1 MRLLNV
7 DTVEEAREKL
17 LDGAKDLH
25 LKTERIPLSSALG
38 RILAEDAGAV
48 EPVPAFRKST
58 VDGYAV
64 IGQNTQG
71 VTDSIPVFLEVTDEI
86 SIGTD
91 AVKRI
96 EPGQCAYVPTGGMIP
111 GGADAMVM
119 VEYAEHFDDSR
130 IAVYQSVSAG
140 TNVIQIG
147 EDIMKDDIFLKSGTE
162 IRPQEAGA
170 LAACGY
176 AEVTVFAK
184 PKITIISTG
193 DELVGVDEQPGPG
206 QIRDINTYGI
216 EGLCTGNNIEVIA
229 KKVLKDDEALMEE
242 TVREAM
248 EISDIVAV
256 SGGSSQGKKDFT
268 SGVMDRLSQPGV
280 FTHGIALKPGKP
292 TIMACDKVTSTVLIG
307 LPGHPAA
314 AMMVFEFFILW
325 LMRQKT
331 GQSEKKQLTARIQTN
346 VPAGAGRASCLMVD
360 LIDDGDGYTARPIL
374 GKSGLITTLTGA
386 DGYTFIETNKEGL
399 KEGETVKVTLF

>member
-1 MRLLNV
+1 MMTALQIFLKRVIITGSGPCVFYAGIIVIFECIRYNHLRQPHHGCRKTGEKTMRLLNV

-162 IRPQEAGA
+162 IRPGSRSSRCMRIRGGHGVRKAEDHYHFHRRRAG
-170 LAACGY
+170 
-176 AEVTVFAK
+176 
-184 PKITIISTG
+184 
-193 DELVGVDEQPGPG
+193 
-206 QIRDINTYGI
+206 
-216 EGLCTGNNIEVIA
+216 
-229 KKVLKDDEALMEE
+229 
-242 TVREAM
+242 
-248 EISDIVAV
+248 
-256 SGGSSQGKKDFT
+256 
-268 SGVMDRLSQPGV
+268 
-280 FTHGIALKPGKP
+280 
-292 TIMACDKVTSTVLIG
+292 
-307 LPGHPAA
+307 
-314 AMMVFEFFILW
+314 
-325 LMRQKT
+325 
-331 GQSEKKQLTARIQTN
+331 
-346 VPAGAGRASCLMVD
+346 GR
-360 LIDDGDGYTARPIL
+360 G
-374 GKSGLITTLTGA
+374 
-386 DGYTFIETNKEGL
+386 
-399 KEGETVKVTLF
+399 